1 MFFAFARVVL
11 VACFTAIDYS
21 RKLSV

>member
-11 VACFTAIDYS
+11 VVCFTAIDYS